1 MSMLLSL
8 ISVLALLVVGFYAF
22 WLAFVGRV
30 ANEGPELSIVGRA
43 VVLGIGVLALGI
55 AYWVYSNPKA
65 GSFSELASV
74 PQAMSSNP
82 PESRGS
88 EPAAVPPEA
97 PPEAVAAVEE
107 TPASASSQAE
117 PNAEPKVEPKAEEV
131 PTPVAKAA
139 EPEQPVESES
149 NGLSAAAAR
158 LEAEAL
164 RPRRAAMAATEPVA
178 EPAERESMPTTV
190 VVAQK
195 RVAAE
200 PLPRSKSTRSASI
213 TRSTST
219 NRRGQPL
226 LLHVHNSLGRDQAR
240 EQLTLSI
247 EGLAVADIEVDGS
260 RPSVAVAVPL
270 PRPGLLHYRL
280 EGVSEEDGTTV
291 LRGEGCIRVKDGA
304 RFAVRRQAGSRK
316 VFLEQQASRGRAAG

>member
-1 MSMLLSL
+1 MLLSL
-8 ISVLALLVVGFYAF
+8 ISVLILLVIGFYAF
-22 WLAFVGRV
+22 WLGIVGRV
-30 ANEGPELSIVGRA
+30 AANQGPELSIAGRA

-55 AYWVYSNPKA
+55 AYTVYSRSDTS
-65 GSFSELASV
+65 SFSEVASS
-74 PQAMSSNP
+74 PPAMPSNP

-88 EPAAVPPEA
+88 EPAAAPAETAAAEEA
-97 PPEAVAAVEE
+97 APAPASSETAPDSE
-107 TPASASSQAE
+107 TPAETETAE
-117 PNAEPKVEPKAEEV
+117 K
-131 PTPVAKAA
+131 TAA
-139 EPEQPVESES
+139 EPEPLPESES
-149 NGLSAAAAR
+149 KGLSAAAAR
-158 LEAEAL
+158 MEAEAL
-164 RPRRAAMAATEPVA
+164 RPRRSSMAAAEPVA
-178 EPAERESMPTTV
+178 EPAVRESVPATTV
-190 VVAQK
+190 VTVEK
-195 RVAAE
+195 RAVGEAA
-200 PLPRSKSTRSASI
+200 PRSKN

-219 NRRGQPL
+219 RSTSGRRGGQPL

-280 EGVSEEDGTTV
+280 EGVSEDGGTTL

-316 VFLEQQASRGRAAG
+316 VFLEQQSTRGRSAG